1 MTIFSLYPEVECT
14 VAPMP
19 RDHVKIQKCV
29 NKLTGNFAVLKTYIP
44 TKAAHKS
51 EIAREQ
57 FFHNSTPQHP
67 NVIRY
72 YAFDDNPESGETTI
86 LMDYVCGGDLHNHIH
101 GKKGNLHN
109 TGRTYSGDEMWKRVA
124 QLINIVDFLHESLKI
139 CHRDLKT
146 QNILLDENGDFV
158 VMDFGHVRNIDG
170 TEFETKGLGSLLYNP
185 REMQRGSTEPSH
197 DISTDYFK
205 LGVMLYEMIIGRW
218 PFIPKDYMKP
228 VEALEKE
235 IGELQVGPPPDC
247 SGLPPSLAGYVE
259 GLLHPERDPRRLCF
273 RQMLNDN
280 HIRYLRDIHQ
290 SKRPRFVKIAPWSD
304 CDYLI
309 VSDKAPS
316 ELLEEVCCLSEKAQV
331 LRVNCDSLCL
341 CAETANA
348 FVQHLME
355 FIIPGS
361 EVNTSVV
368 FQMVDEDLNSL
379 LYDCWFDLH

>member
-1 MTIFSLYPEVECT
+1 MDIFTLYTPVDGCEL
-14 VAPMP
+14 AKYSRP
-19 RDHVKIQKCV
+19 HVKITKAL
-29 NKLTGNFAVLKTYIP
+29 NKLTGNYAVLKKYTP
-44 TKAAHKS
+44 TEAQHRN
-51 EIAREQ
+51 EVVRER
-57 FFHNSTPQHP
+57 FFLNSTPQHP

-72 YAFDDNPESGETTI
+72 YAFDDNPESDETTI

-109 TGRTYSGDEMWKRVA
+109 TGQTYSGEELWKRVA
-124 QLINIVDFLHESLKI
+124 QLINIVDFLHETLHI

-205 LGVMLYEMIIGRW
+205 LGVMLYELIIGRW
-218 PFIPKDYMKP
+218 PFIPKDLNKK
-228 VEALEKE
+228 LR
-235 IGELQVGPPPDC
+235 VGPPPDC
-247 SGLPPSLAGYVE
+247 SGLSPSLAGYVE
-259 GLLHPERDPRRLCF
+259 GLLTQQRESRRISYGQL
-273 RQMLNDN
+273 LNDN
-280 HIRYLRDIHQ
+280 YIREQRDHFQ
-290 SKRPRFVKIAPWSD
+290 PQRPRFVKIAPWSD

-316 ELLEEVCCLSEKAQV
+316 ELLEEVGCLSEKAQV

-361 EVNTSVV
+361 QVNTNVV
-368 FQMVDEDLNSL
+368 FQMDNEELNDI
-379 LYDCWFDLH
+379 LYDCWFDII